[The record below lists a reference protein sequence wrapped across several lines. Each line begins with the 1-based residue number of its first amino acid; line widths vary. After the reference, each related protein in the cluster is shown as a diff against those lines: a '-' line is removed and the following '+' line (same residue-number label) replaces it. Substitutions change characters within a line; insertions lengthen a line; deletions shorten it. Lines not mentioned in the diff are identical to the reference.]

1 MKTFKIGGVHPPQY
15 KLSAHKKIKIA
26 PLPKQVVIFLSQHIG
41 AQAIPVV
48 EKGDEVRVGQLIA
61 KADGFVS
68 GNVHSS
74 VSGKVLKI
82 DDAPDAYGYKSPAIW
97 IDVTQDEKANAID
110 RKDATGVVHNL
121 KSDEIIA
128 KIKEMGIVGLGGA
141 AFPTHVK
148 LTVPEGKKAE
158 VLIINASECEPYLT
172 ADHQL
177 MLEKGK
183 EIIIGINFLMKAL
196 QVKKAII
203 GIENNKPDA
212 IELFDRLSTRF
223 LGLEV
228 VPLKKQYP
236 QGGEKQ
242 LIEAVTG
249 QRVPSG
255 KLPIDIGAIVV
266 NVGTTYAVYEAIQKN
281 KPLIERVI
289 TVTGKSVKEPMNL
302 LVRIGTPFAD
312 IIEMAGGIPDDTGKI
327 VVGGPMM
334 GKALTTLDVP
344 VAKGCSGVLMIPEKD
359 AHRKER
365 HQCMRCAK
373 CIDACPMGLEP
384 YLLQKL
390 AENEMWDK
398 MEEEYILDCIEC
410 GCCQFTCPSK
420 IPLLDFV
427 RLGKRTVAARVSLK

>member
-1 MKTFKIGGVHPPQY
+1 MMKTFKIGGVHPPQY

-26 PLPKQVVIFLSQHIG
+26 PLPKQVIIFLSQHIG
-41 AQAIPVV
+41 APAIPVV
-48 EKGDEVRVGQLIA
+48 EKGEEVRVGQLIA
-61 KADGFVS
+61 RADGFIS
-68 GNVHSS
+68 ANVHSS
-74 VSGKVLKI
+74 VSGKIIKI

-97 IDVTQDEKANAID
+97 IEVTPDEKANEINRQD
-110 RKDATGVVHNL
+110 DANVVHHL
-121 KSDEIIA
+121 KPDEIID
-128 KIKEMGIVGLGGA
+128 KIKEMGVVGLGGA

-158 VLIINASECEPYLT
+158 MLIINASECEPYLT

-177 MLEKGK
+177 MMEKGK
-183 EIIIGINFLMKAL
+183 EIIIGINFLMKAM

-228 VPLKKQYP
+228 MPLKEQYP
-236 QGGEKQ
+236 QGSEKQ

-249 QRVPSG
+249 LRVPSG
-255 KLPIDIGAIVV
+255 KLPIDIGVTVV
-266 NVGTTYAVYEAIQKN
+266 NVGTAYAVYEAVQKN
-281 KPLIERVI
+281 KPLIERMI
-289 TVTGKSVKEPMNL
+289 TVTGKSVKELVNL

-312 IIEMAGGIPDDTGKI
+312 IVEMAGGIPDDTGKI

-344 VAKGCSGVLMIPEKD
+344 VAKGCSGLLMIPEQE

-384 YLLQKL
+384 Y
-390 AENEMWDK
+390 
-398 MEEEYILDCIEC
+398 
-410 GCCQFTCPSK
+410 
-420 IPLLDFV
+420 
-427 RLGKRTVAARVSLK
+427 